1 MFQESADNVENR
13 LRDMIQD
20 VEVLMSDKTDEV
32 FALMRRDYRSIVGGG
47 DVPQDGQIL
56 PRDQRLVRKDVM
68 TVIKGVEKAFM
79 SVAELSA
86 KDEEAEEDEED
97 EEDEHQSSSGKRE
110 EPDNSKRESSPSS
123 QLFKNEEEP
132 PRSSVPMVRPAVS
145 MKEAMVDTTSE
156 AESETDLQRL
166 VAQQRLEDPV
176 RNKSES
182 DSDASY
188 GSNASS
194 SE

>member
-13 LRDMIQD
+13 LREMIRN

-32 FALMRRDYRSIVGGG
+32 FALVRRDYRSIVGGG

-56 PRDQRLVRKDVM
+56 PREQRLVRKDVM

-79 SVAELSA
+79 RVGELSA
-86 KDEEAEEDEED
+86 KDEEAQED

-110 EPDNSKRESSPSS
+110 EPDNFKRESSPSS
-123 QLFKNEEEP
+123 QLSDDEEEP
-132 PRSSVPMVRPAVS
+132 PRSSVSKVRQAVS
-145 MKEAMVDTTSE
+145 MKEATVDTTSE
-156 AESETDLQRL
+156 AE
-166 VAQQRLEDPV
+166 AQQRPEDPV
-176 RNKSES
+176 RNKFES
-182 DSDASY
+182 DSDASF
-188 GSNASS
+188 GSNASD